1 MMAVIMAGG
10 RSTRF
15 RSKVEKAMLSVG
27 GRLLLERAI
36 EALQVDGISEVVVAV
51 SPHVPETRRE
61 AERRGLRVI
70 DTAGEGYH
78 EDVTRI
84 LEDTDAFL
92 TINVDVPF
100 VGRSHIERLLD
111 EYDGGSV
118 AAVVDLPGG
127 ETVPYDEST
136 VVTDDGRRLVWVGLN
151 IVTPEPKTRMVRLD
165 DPLLAVNVNDEEDLA
180 RADSIALAKDIR

>member
-10 RSTRF
+10 RSSRF
-15 RSKVEKAMLSVG
+15 RAKVEKAMLSVG
-27 GRLLLERAI
+27 GRLLLERAL
-36 EALQVDGISEVVVAV
+36 EALQVDGVSEVAVAV

-61 AERRGLRVI
+61 AERLGLRII
-70 DTAGEGYH
+70 DTTGEGYH

-100 VGRSHIERLLD
+100 VGRSHVKRLLE

-118 AAVVDLPGG
+118 AAVVDLPGR
-127 ETVPYDEST
+127 ETELYDEST
-136 VVTDDGRRLVWVGLN
+136 VVTEDGRRVVWVGLN
-151 IVTPEPKTRMVRLD
+151 VVTPNPQTRMVRLD

-180 RADSIALAKDIR
+180 RADSIALAKGA